1 MFGTIHN
8 LVRILGVYHE
18 AIATPVTVAKQGAP
32 IRSYDAPPQLENR
45 EICVNYQSRVF
56 TFVNSRANRLKDA
69 CAKGLRHIKV
79 AVVWSGQVL
88 FYPIQLLLSA
98 TKLLQPQL
106 PPPRQQATLPP
117 PTAEIDIEQ
126 ALVLVENVAGYPI
139 ELSRS
144 TVDLATNS
152 TDLTQPQ
159 DSAATTSAQGEI
171 VIRER
176 IKLAASNR
184 SEGSVATTKPIVRGL
199 SSLLSDRRLVLV
211 TTTNELLDVLTIAQQ
226 QDIRRR
232 IGFDLAISWQ
242 AWHSQRLIAEDSTS
256 DFSSNQLSG
265 DLDRLNL
272 PSSDRATSP
281 QRNLFNRLGSWFN
294 RSPDRVSAAALPSQ
308 FLPSSQYAANWQ
320 SPLGSELNLPQ
331 LPPIG
336 APSERANFT
345 QSLTIQPSN
354 WFQQLWRYYRDY
366 LYIAAPTE
374 RAIVPQQ
381 PQPFELTPLE
391 PQAVAPSPAEL
402 DTSRSTKAATKVKYQ
417 PTDVARKNR
426 QHITHQPDWIE
437 AVAEEIGYS
446 RSPFATFLAWLDRL
460 MLAIENWAIALWQK
474 ITSMRPLS

>member
-1 MFGTIHN
+1 M
-8 LVRILGVYHE
+8 
-18 AIATPVTVAKQGAP
+18 
-32 IRSYDAPPQLENR
+32 
-45 EICVNYQSRVF
+45 NYQSRVF
-56 TFVNSRANRLKDA
+56 TFVNSRANQLKDA

-98 TKLLQPQL
+98 TKLFQPQL
-106 PPPRQQATLPP
+106 PPPRQQATLPL

-144 TVDLATNS
+144 AVELVTKR
-152 TDLTQPQ
+152 Q
-159 DSAATTSAQGEI
+159 DSHSTTSDRGEI

-176 IKLAASNR
+176 IKLAAPKR
-184 SEGSVATTKPIVRGL
+184 SGRSVATTKPIVRGL

-242 AWHSQRLIAEDSTS
+242 AWHSQRAIAEGWTPDL
-256 DFSSNQLSG
+256 SSNQLSG
-265 DLDRLNL
+265 DRDRLHL
-272 PSSDRATSP
+272 PSSEQPTSSP
-281 QRNLFNRLGSWFN
+281 PPTLFERLGSWLN
-294 RSPDRVSAAALPSQ
+294 RSPDRVSTAAASSQ
-308 FLPSSQYAANWQ
+308 FLPSSQYSSNWQ
-320 SPLGSELNLPQ
+320 SLPESELDLPQ
-331 LPPIG
+331 LPPIVE
-336 APSERANFT
+336 PSERANSL
-345 QSLTIQPSN
+345 QSPAIQPSN
-354 WFQQLWRYYRDY
+354 WFQKLWRYYRDY
-366 LYIAAPTE
+366 LYIPAPTD
-374 RAIVPQQ
+374 RAIVQSP

-391 PQAVAPSPAEL
+391 PQAVAPSQSEL

-417 PTDVARKNR
+417 PTDLARKHR
-426 QHITHQPDWIE
+426 QNITHQPDWIE